1 MQSACRG
8 AMNKR
13 YRKPAEPPPSLEFL
27 EAYLRD
33 AQPTLSERLANPD
46 ATEAQRVDAVAALL
60 ALARAALVEAGPN
73 RLGAIPSELRDFLQI
88 EGLRILTAD
97 DPIAALQCFLGQA
110 RQGRGRPSAD
120 NAFRDLM
127 IAADVA
133 ELHASGKTVTAA
145 LNAVA
150 AAAALSFEAV
160 REIYYD

>member
-1 MQSACRG
+1 
-8 AMNKR
+8 NKR

-33 AQPTLSERLANPD
+33 AQPTLSERSAEP
-46 ATEAQRVDAVAALL
+46 EAAEARRVKAVAALL
-60 ALARAALVEAGPN
+60 ALARAGLAEAGPD
-73 RLGAIPSELRDFLQI
+73 RLGGIPVGRREFLAIA
-88 EGLRILTAD
+88 GLRILTAE
-97 DPIAALQCFLGQA
+97 DPIAALQSFLGQGP
-110 RQGRGRPSAD
+110 RGRGRPSAD

-150 AAAALSFEAV
+150 DAAGLSYEA
-160 REIYYD
+160 